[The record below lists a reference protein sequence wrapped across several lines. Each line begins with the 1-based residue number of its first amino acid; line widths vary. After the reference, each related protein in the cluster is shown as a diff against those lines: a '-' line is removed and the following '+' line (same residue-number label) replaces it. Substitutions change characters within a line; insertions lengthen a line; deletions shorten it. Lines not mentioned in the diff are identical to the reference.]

1 MARLT
6 MAEKQVAR
14 TQARERRERFWE
26 ERQATRFRFAVGF
39 GAAYVGEKLATRLLP
54 SLTPAPDSPL
64 NAVGGIV
71 DLALAG
77 GGGYLAATDRGEVGD
92 YATGAAA
99 VGATQFLDRVVGA
112 IEGMLDKNAAGG

>member
-1 MARLT
+1 MARLSK
-6 MAEKQVAR
+6 AELFQQRAETRAKN
-14 TQARERRERFWE
+14 ERKWE
-26 ERQATRFRFAVGF
+26 DRQATRFRFAAGF
-39 GAAYVGEKLATRLLP
+39 GVAYVAEKLATRLLP

-64 NAVGGIV
+64 NAVGGVV

-77 GGGYLAATDRGEVGD
+77 GGGYLAATDKSEVGD

-99 VGATQFLDRVVGA
+99 VGATQFLDRLVGA

>member
-6 MAEKQVAR
+6 KAERQV
-14 TQARERRERFWE
+14 QAQQNRERRERFWE
-26 ERQATRFRFAVGF
+26 ERQATRFRFGVGF
-39 GAAYVGEKLATRLLP
+39 GVAYVGEKLATNLLP

-71 DLALAG
+71 DLGLAAG
-77 GGGYLAATDRGEVGD
+77 GAYLAATDRGELGD
-92 YATGAAA
+92 YGTGAAA

-112 IEGMLDKNAAGG
+112 LQGLLNRPAGT

>member
-6 MAEKQVAR
+6 KAERQV
-14 TQARERRERFWE
+14 QAAANKERRERFWE
-26 ERQATRFRFAVGF
+26 ERQSTRFRFGIGF
-39 GAAYVGEKLATRLLP
+39 AGAYVGEKLATRMLP

-99 VGATQFLDRVVGA
+99 VGATQFLDRVVA
-112 IEGMLDKNAAGG
+112 AVETMLDKNAAGG

>member
-1 MARLT
+1 VARLT
-6 MAEKQVAR
+6 KAERQV
-14 TQARERRERFWE
+14 QAQQNRERRERFWE
-26 ERQATRFRFAVGF
+26 ERQSTRFRFGIGF
-39 GAAYVGEKLATRLLP
+39 AGAYVAEKLAVSMLP

-71 DLALAG
+71 DLGLAA

-112 IEGMLDKNAAGG
+112 LQGVLNRPANGA